1 MFHPDNQSIITTLF
15 KQLFGVLLDF
25 LLEYGLFFAKIATF
39 VIAVIILLSVAVAIS
54 QKSKQSAKK
63 GHLEIT
69 PLNQFYDEMS
79 DAIKYAVMDE
89 HQQKIE
95 SKKQQKEKQKKSKE
109 QQKALKKAAK
119 NDTEAVE
126 QKPRVFVVNFH
137 GNISASAVTNL
148 REEVTAILS
157 QATDKDEVVVRLESG
172 GGMVHS
178 YGLASSQLDRIRKRK
193 IPLTICV
200 DKVAASGGYMMA
212 CVADKILAA
221 PFAILGSVGVVAQL
235 PNFNKVLKKHD
246 VEFELLTAGEHKR
259 TLTMF
264 GENTDSDREK
274 FLEDLQ
280 DTHELFKEFVSEHR
294 PAVDIAK
301 IATGE
306 VWFGLRALD
315 LNLAD
320 ELQTSDEYLVER
332 SRQAD
337 VFEVAYVLKK
347 KLHQRLGFAA
357 EESADR
363 LMLRWWERLTDNNRR
378 IM

>member
-1 MFHPDNQSIITTLF
+1 
-15 KQLFGVLLDF
+15 LDF
-25 LLEYGLFFAKIATF
+25 LFEYGLFFAKIVTF
-39 VIAVIILLSVAVAIS
+39 VVAVIIVLSVIVGLS
-54 QKSKQSAKK
+54 QKNKQSGHK

-69 PLNQFYDEMS
+69 PLNELYDEMS
-79 DAIKYAVMDE
+79 DAIKLAVMDE
-89 HQQKIE
+89 SLHKAE
-95 SKKQQKEKQKKSKE
+95 AKKQQKEKQKKTKE
-109 QQKALKKAAK
+109 QQKALKQAAK
-119 NDTEAVE
+119 SATDDNPVE

-157 QATDKDEVVVRLESG
+157 QASAKDEVVIRLESG

-178 YGLASSQLDRIRKRK
+178 YGLASSQLDRIRKRN
-193 IPLTICV
+193 IPLTVCV

-221 PFAILGSVGVVAQL
+221 PFAILGSIGVVAQL

-264 GENTDSDREK
+264 GENTASGREK

-280 DTHELFKEFVSEHR
+280 DIHDLFKEFVTEHR

-301 IATGE
+301 VATGE
-306 VWFGLRALD
+306 VWFGRRAKDVALID
-315 LNLAD
+315 D
-320 ELQTSDEYLVER
+320 LQTSDEYLVDR
-332 SRQAD
+332 SKEAD
-337 VFEVAYVLKK
+337 LYEVAYVLKK

-363 LMLRWWERLTDNNRR
+363 LLLRWWERLTDNSNR
-378 IM
+378 MM

>member
-1 MFHPDNQSIITTLF
+1 M
-15 KQLFGVLLDF
+15 DF
-25 LLEYGLFFAKIATF
+25 LIEYGLFLAKIVTF
-39 VIAVIILLSVAVAIS
+39 VIAVIILLSVVVGLS
-54 QKSKQSAKK
+54 QKNKQSGHR

-69 PLNQFYDEMS
+69 PLNELYDEMS
-79 DAIKYAVMDE
+79 DAIKFAIMDE
-89 HQQKIE
+89 SLHKAE
-95 SKKQQKEKQKKSKE
+95 TKKLEKEKQKKAKE
-109 QQKALKKAAK
+109 KLKALKKAAK
-119 NDTEAVE
+119 NPSEDDSVVE
-126 QKPRVFVVNFH
+126 QKSRVFVVNFH

-157 QATDKDEVVVRLESG
+157 QATEKDEVVVRLESG

-178 YGLASSQLDRIRKRK
+178 YGLASSQLDRIRKCN
-193 IPLTICV
+193 IPLTVCV

-221 PFAILGSVGVVAQL
+221 PFAILGSIGVVAQV

-264 GENTDSDREK
+264 GENTDSGREK

-280 DTHELFKEFVSEHR
+280 DTHDLFKQFVLEHR
-294 PAVDIAK
+294 PAVDIDK

-306 VWFGLRALD
+306 VWFGLRAQDVALVD
-315 LNLAD
+315 D
-320 ELQTSDEYLVER
+320 LQTSDEYLVSR
-332 SRQAD
+332 SKQAD

-363 LMLRWWERLTDNNRR
+363 LMLRWWERLTDNTKR
-378 IM
+378 MM